1 MDLNTS
7 KEKGIGAIVYYIKGD
22 FTASDNIKQS
32 KIKPIL
38 FLNCMLLAAKLKYQ
52 PTELKVIGLVQT
64 IKKVYYI
71 VAFTT

>member
-1 MDLNTS
+1 M
-7 KEKGIGAIVYYIKGD
+7 VYYIKGNP
-22 FTASDNIKQS
+22 TASNNIKQG

-52 PTELKVIGLVQT
+52 PTELKVTGLIQT

-71 VAFTT
+71 ITSTT